1 MILKLFNS
9 KRNLFDDVHD
19 SIDKII
25 LKYFLMSF
33 FLYFIFLLY
42 I

>member
-25 LKYFLMSF
+25 LKYFLMSL
-33 FLYFIFLLY
+33 FLSYFYY
-42 I
+42 IYN

>member
-25 LKYFLMSF
+25 LKIFSYVIVFI
-33 FLYFIFLLY
+33 IFLLY